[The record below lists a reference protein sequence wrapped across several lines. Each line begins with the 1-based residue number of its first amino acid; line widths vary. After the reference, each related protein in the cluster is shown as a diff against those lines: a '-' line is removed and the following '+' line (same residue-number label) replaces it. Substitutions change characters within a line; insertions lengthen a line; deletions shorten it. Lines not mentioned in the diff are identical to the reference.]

1 MVDIVTLL
9 LYCKISLHI
18 CFCSQALAGG
28 IMDTVL
34 SEYVLTCLWEGLVAL
49 GRFAFLQKPRKCS
62 AENIHSGNR
71 MMTGVN
77 SQRAERDVSFFFR
90 RMKYL
95 MKDQRRVREVV

>member
-34 SEYVLTCLWEGLVAL
+34 SEYVLTCLV
-49 GRFAFLQKPRKCS
+49 GRTGGTGKICFLAK
-62 AENIHSGNR
+62 
-71 MMTGVN
+71 T
-77 SQRAERDVSFFFR
+77 
-90 RMKYL
+90 
-95 MKDQRRVREVV
+95 